1 LPVSGGTFVLLVPR
15 ARKEQNKNHSFFSHS
30 SANAIRESI
39 MSTVSDPSRAS
50 RQYSAKQSSSGS
62 AGGTSSGAGAAVA
75 APPVVPQSARTRR
88 LTLSY
93 YPWITQSISGAP
105 LHRAIADFA
114 DLLQTELR
122 RGMGEAT
129 HLQHLDAME
138 VPDQLGQIGEPPQGE
153 LTGKIGLL
161 NPVGYAMIHKRVAT
175 VEAITVIRRKIGN
188 EPAGPTYKAQFYA
201 HRRTFLRN
209 FTNPESD
216 LKVVRGRSLAFGSP
230 QSTSNFL
237 VPAAML
243 FDAGIHPLNGLSR
256 VEFTG
261 GHDKAAAA
269 VYEGRLEVGVGHDG
283 VIFDLAGKPGY
294 KDAETILQRIVW
306 SSSIPSDPVAIHTAD
321 AAVREE
327 VRNALIRVATPG
339 QPNSDGNKV
348 VKRFWGTDEGFEPIA
363 ASAYDSLLEL
373 MERLKLREDDM
384 LRKI

>member
-1 LPVSGGTFVLLVPR
+1 
-15 ARKEQNKNHSFFSHS
+15 
-30 SANAIRESI
+30 
-39 MSTVSDPSRAS
+39 
-50 RQYSAKQSSSGS
+50 
-62 AGGTSSGAGAAVA
+62 
-75 APPVVPQSARTRR
+75 
-88 LTLSY
+88 
-93 YPWITQSISGAP
+93 

-114 DLLQTELR
+114 DLLQAELR

-129 HLQHLDAME
+129 HLQALDAME
-138 VPDQLGQIGEPPQGE
+138 IPEQLTQIGEMPQGE

-161 NPVGYAMIHKRVAT
+161 NPVGYAMIHKRVPT

-188 EPAGPTYKAQFYA
+188 EPVGPTYKAQFYA
-201 HRRTFLRN
+201 HRKTFLRA
-209 FTNPESD
+209 FSNPESD

-283 VIFDLAGKPGY
+283 VIFDLAHKPGY
-294 KDAETILQRIVW
+294 SDAESVLQRIVW
-306 SSSIPSDPVAIHTAD
+306 SNPIPSDPVAIHTPD
-321 AAVREE
+321 RAVRDE
-327 VRNALIRVATPG
+327 VCNALLRVAAPD
-339 QPNSDGNKV
+339 QPTSAGNQV
-348 VKRFWGTDEGFEPIA
+348 VKRFWGTDEGFETIA
-363 ASAYDSLLEL
+363 ANAYDGLLEV
-373 MERLKLREDDM
+373 MERLKLREGDM